1 MATLYE
7 TRSSNVDV
15 RVRFEG
21 VNGKRLVLMRE
32 LEEVEEEE
40 EKEEKNEG
48 VRHRIF
54 AISERISILF
64 SRTFKGNTGSAIVL
78 IVPLPLVL

>member
-7 TRSSNVDV
+7 TRSSDVDV
-15 RVRFEG
+15 CVRFEG

-32 LEEVEEEE
+32 LEEVEGEE
-40 EKEEKNEG
+40 EEKNEG
-48 VRHRIF
+48 VWHRIF
-54 AISERISILF
+54 AISERISILL
-64 SRTFKGNTGSAIVL
+64 SRTFKGNTAIVL

>member
-7 TRSSNVDV
+7 TRSSDVDV

-40 EKEEKNEG
+40 EEKNEG

-64 SRTFKGNTGSAIVL
+64 SRTFKGNTGSATVL